1 MRSPAGGEIGEAPP
15 VADEASR
22 FRGSAPIGGHDSARQ
37 SVGTTVG
44 KRAPPLRKRNKNCG
58 EAGRRGRRPLQSSIG
73 KRSVGDDAY
82 IVPSSPHFMLRECLR
97 RGTFCHQR
105 QKVPKERRQ
114 NQWFWNP
121 CAVVVR
127 KVSKIFTLANK
138 TTQIRSLLSHCP
150 CVYPPRRAPRLCCPS
165 KQGGPLRLPRGAMW
179 GANRAPPVA
188 DEAR

>member
-1 MRSPAGGEIGEAPP
+1 MPISARLTALLVTSPWGPASPTARSP
-15 VADEASR
+15 R
-22 FRGSAPIGGHDSARQ
+22 YLLH
-37 SVGTTVG
+37 T
-44 KRAPPLRKRNKNCG
+44 
-58 EAGRRGRRPLQSSIG
+58 
-73 KRSVGDDAY
+73 
-82 IVPSSPHFMLRECLR
+82 CLR

-165 KQGGPLRLPRGAMW
+165 KQGGPLRLPFSGRRGRRPLRNSIGKRSV
-179 GANRAPPVA
+179 GADAYIGPPHRTLKNPLFFPFLFQLSSLPLAPRPTL
-188 DEAR
+188 

>member
-1 MRSPAGGEIGEAPP
+1 MKSTSPKFSSPPISSPISPGNSTQCTPAP
-15 VADEASR
+15 
-22 FRGSAPIGGHDSARQ
+22 HK
-37 SVGTTVG
+37 T
-44 KRAPPLRKRNKNCG
+44 L
-58 EAGRRGRRPLQSSIG
+58 RRGGRLHRPAL
-73 KRSVGDDAY
+73 
-82 IVPSSPHFMLRECLR
+82 PHFLLHTCLR